1 MYKENGLGGI
11 NCLEKLNE
19 QFKLKLKIEMTL
31 LRLSRKLEVKIKR
44 ELE

>member
-19 QFKLKLKIEMTL
+19 QFKLKLKIEMIL
-31 LRLSRKLEVKIKR
+31 LRRSRKLEVKTKR